1 MRAGQGLVFN
11 PQVYEITS
19 FLIYL
24 PSPKLLGPGSKLIKL
39 LIITL
44 LEPNTNESQ
53 YYDQNNDNPDILI
66 VDGKKHASG

>member
-53 YYDQNNDNPDILI
+53 YYDQNNDNPDIFI
-66 VDGKKHASG
+66 VDDKKHASG